1 VIKKFLRNIRQKP
14 KAVREQ
20 YAFWM
25 ASGLTSV
32 VAVVWVT
39 TLINSPF
46 ESNETPDEVTVV
58 EPSTLSNFMDVAQ
71 NQINTARQ
79 EVQNILPTA
88 DSATTTTA
96 SNSPIVTASSSPVV
110 EVATPQATLRQEIR
124 IATTTSSSTN

>member
-1 VIKKFLRNIRQKP
+1 MIKKFLRNIRQKP

-20 YAFWM
+20 YAFWI
-25 ASGLTSV
+25 ACTLTSV
-32 VAVVWVT
+32 VAIVWVT
-39 TLINSPF
+39 TRISPF
-46 ESNETPDEVTVV
+46 ESAEVPGEVTVV
-58 EPSTLSNFMDVAQ
+58 ESDTLSNFMDVAQ
-71 NQINTARQ
+71 NKINTARQ

>member
-1 VIKKFLRNIRQKP
+1 MIKKFLRNIRQKP

-79 EVQNILPTA
+79 EVQNILPT
-88 DSATTTTA
+88 DSSPTTTIDM
-96 SNSPIVTASSSPVV
+96 SPAVTASSSQAV
-110 EVATPQATLRQEIR
+110 EVAPPEAISGQAIR
-124 IATTTSSSTN
+124 IATTSSSTN